1 MRLRIILALGLGV
14 LLHGAVVLD
23 RVAVAVG
30 RHAVKASDIGRELR
44 VTAFLNRQPLDT
56 SPQARRKAA
65 DRLVDQELI
74 GLEVANGGYTP
85 VTNADADRLSGDLRR
100 DRFGNSD
107 QRLRSELSRY
117 GITEQ
122 ELRREL
128 MWQLTVLRFI
138 DQRFRLG
145 VLVTDEDVRAY
156 YDAHRADLRRAYPKD
171 SRLTTLEPTIRQS
184 LEGERI
190 NQAFDEW
197 LKQVRQRT
205 RIEYHEEAFHDQPS

>member
-1 MRLRIILALGLGV
+1 MRLRIILALSMGV

-30 RHAVKASDIGRELR
+30 RRAIKTSDIDRELR
-44 VTAFLNRQPLDT
+44 VTSFLNRQPLET
-56 SPQARRKAA
+56 SSQARRKAA

-74 GLEVANGGYTP
+74 RQEVANGGYAA
-85 VTNADADRLSGDLRR
+85 VTDADANRVIGDLRR
-100 DRFGNSD
+100 DRFGNSE
-107 QRLRSELSRY
+107 QRLRSELGRY
-117 GITEQ
+117 GINEQ
-122 ELRREL
+122 ELRQEL
-128 MWQLTVLRFI
+128 VWQLTVLRFI

-145 VLVTDEDVRAY
+145 VLVTDEDVQTY
-156 YDAHRADLRRAYPKD
+156 YDAHLADLRREYPKD
-171 SRLTTLEPTIRQS
+171 SRLKTLEPRIRQS

-205 RIEYHEEAFHDQPS
+205 RIEYHEEAFS